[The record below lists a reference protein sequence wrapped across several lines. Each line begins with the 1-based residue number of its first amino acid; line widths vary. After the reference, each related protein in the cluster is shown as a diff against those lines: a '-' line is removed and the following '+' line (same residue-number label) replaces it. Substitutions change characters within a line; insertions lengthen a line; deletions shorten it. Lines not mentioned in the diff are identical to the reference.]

1 MGSVQRTLHRWH
13 SPALDREMDAL
24 VFGHGG
30 ARLLVFPT
38 SMGRFFDWED
48 RGMVGALED
57 HLAQG
62 WLQMFCVDS
71 VDAESWYAKSRS
83 PAERARR
90 HVEYDR
96 YILTEVIPWTARTNP
111 NAFLIVAGASFGA
124 YHAVNFS
131 FRHPQLVGRVIGLSG
146 FYDITRWTNGYA
158 NDDIYFNNPPH
169 YLLNEHAPKRL
180 DALRRLDIIIAIG
193 RDDPSRPNNEA
204 LSNTLWSKEIWH
216 ALRLWEGW
224 AHDWP
229 WWQQMI
235 RLYVG
240 GPQ

>member
-1 MGSVQRTLHRWH
+1 
-13 SPALDREMDAL
+13 
-24 VFGHGG
+24 
-30 ARLLVFPT
+30 
-38 SMGRFFDWED
+38 
-48 RGMVGALED
+48 MVGALED

-62 WLQMFCVDS
+62 WLQMICVDS
-71 VDAESWYAKSRS
+71 ADAESWYAKSRS

-96 YILTEVIPWTARTNP
+96 YILTEVIPWTVRTNP